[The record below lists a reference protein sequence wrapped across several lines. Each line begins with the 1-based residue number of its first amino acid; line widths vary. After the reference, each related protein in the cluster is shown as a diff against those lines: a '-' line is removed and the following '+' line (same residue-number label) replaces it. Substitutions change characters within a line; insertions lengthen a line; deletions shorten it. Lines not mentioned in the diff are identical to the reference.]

1 MRQHDQPKL
10 ELYRNSNARPLAG
23 GVNNWRKKHC
33 DNSGCCERQHVHGSK
48 EMPDALHQC
57 QKKTQWAERLRHVVL
72 VKIGVAK
79 KSSGSVMVVSQPD
92 QQRHNGNQRN
102 RSALESVATTVIVMR
117 QDFPKCKC
125 QRSDDSSLF
134 AQDSQTKSKLAWPD
148 APLNVKADSPERK
161 RGSSKIGMRQGAL
174 HKKDRIHGCGNGCGN
189 SHAGTR
195 EPSREHE
202 DVRESE
208 RSQKQHGYARYSG
221 FPSTD
226 GEP

>member
-1 MRQHDQPKL
+1 
-10 ELYRNSNARPLAG
+10 
-23 GVNNWRKKHC
+23 
-33 DNSGCCERQHVHGSK
+33 
-48 EMPDALHQC
+48 MPDTLHQRK
-57 QKKTQWAERLRHVVL
+57 QETQRAECLGHVVL
-72 VKIGVAK
+72 VEIGVAK

-102 RSALESVATTVIVMR
+102 RSALESVATTVILMR
-117 QDFPKCKC
+117 QDFPQRKC

-195 EPSREHE
+195 EPDRKSTRLNSSHIPLSRM
-202 DVRESE
+202 
-208 RSQKQHGYARYSG
+208 
-221 FPSTD
+221 P
-226 GEP
+226 